1 MLAAGLA
8 EGYLT
13 SKGIHQLYENT
24 KKTSLWDFT
33 NGPDDNLTTF
43 MEAQEK
49 YMDSMIAQNPH
60 DPFWKY
66 AALLQRQLE
75 GLQMGYNL
83 TALVNGL
90 PIYKDS
96 WPFKFLN
103 MVCASPIIIS
113 QSDVSRNPNI

>member
-33 NGPDDNLTTF
+33 NGPDENLTKF
-43 MEAQEK
+43 MEEQEQ
-49 YMDSMIAQNPH
+49 YMKSMIAQNPQ

-66 AALLQRQLE
+66 ASLLQRQLE
-75 GLQMGYNL
+75 GLQIGYNL
-83 TALVNGL
+83 TALTNGI

-103 MVCASPIIIS
+103 MVCVP
-113 QSDVSRNPNI
+113 PNISNANMEWIEM